1 MSNTPKANDMMPI
14 DTPSK
19 TTTTKFCAGRAAC
32 ACSTVIA
39 VMSDFLA
46 AACRAK

>member
-19 TTTTKFCAGRAAC
+19 TTTTKCCVFRAAR
-32 ACSTVIA
+32 ARSTEIA
-39 VMSDFLA
+39 VMSDSLPA
-46 AACRAK
+46 AGRAK